1 MTRSR
6 GAEAFALHP
15 IGPFAPFP
23 VRFYILTP
31 ARSRTGQ
38 SPLRAGASSPQC
50 LGGPDEHF

>member
-1 MTRSR
+1 MTRPR
-6 GAEAFALHP
+6 GAEASALHP

-23 VRFYILTP
+23 VRSYVLTP

>member
-1 MTRSR
+1 MTRPR
-6 GAEAFALHP
+6 GAEASPLHP
-15 IGPFAPFP
+15 IGRSVPFP
-23 VRFYILTP
+23 VRSYVLTP

>member
-6 GAEAFALHP
+6 RAEAFALHP

-23 VRFYILTP
+23 VRFYVLTP